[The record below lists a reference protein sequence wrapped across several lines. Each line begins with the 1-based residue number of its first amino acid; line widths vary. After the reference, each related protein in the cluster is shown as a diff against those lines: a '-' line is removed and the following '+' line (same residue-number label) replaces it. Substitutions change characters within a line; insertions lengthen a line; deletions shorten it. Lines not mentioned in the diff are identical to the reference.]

1 LPIEHQPVVS
11 SDIASVGYDEAL
23 QTLEIEFKATGVY
36 RYFSV
41 PASVAAELRATPSPG
56 KFFLQNIKGK
66 YAWEKS
72 AGRVLNNQEIV
83 RQYVAAFNRGDYDT
97 LRSLF
102 APDAVIQGVLG
113 QGGMDK
119 VVAIWQEIRTA
130 LAVELTVE
138 EIVADGDIVAV
149 RYTERGRS
157 VGTFRGQAPTG
168 KPYEIV
174 AMEWFQIHDGK
185 IHRRW
190 GARDSA
196 AQFRQMGLSLQ

>member
-1 LPIEHQPVVS
+1 LPIERQPVVS
-11 SDIASVGYDEAL
+11 SDIASVGYDNAT

-41 PASVAAELRATPSPG
+41 PANVAAELRATPSPG
-56 KFFLQNIKGK
+56 KYFLQRIKGK

-72 AGRVLNNQEIV
+72 AERITDNREIV
-83 RQYVAAFNRGDYDT
+83 RQYVAAFNRGDDEV
-97 LRSLF
+97 LRGLF
-102 APDAVIQGVLG
+102 TPDAVIQGVLG

-119 VVAIWQEIRTA
+119 VIAVWREIRDA
-130 LAVELTVE
+130 FAIELIIE
-138 EIVADGDIVAV
+138 EIIAEGDVVAV
-149 RYTERGRS
+149 RYTERGKS
-157 VGTFRGQAPTG
+157 AGPFRGQAPTG

-174 AMEWFQIHDGK
+174 AMEWFQIRDGR

-196 AQFRQMGLSLQ
+196 DQFREMGLTFP